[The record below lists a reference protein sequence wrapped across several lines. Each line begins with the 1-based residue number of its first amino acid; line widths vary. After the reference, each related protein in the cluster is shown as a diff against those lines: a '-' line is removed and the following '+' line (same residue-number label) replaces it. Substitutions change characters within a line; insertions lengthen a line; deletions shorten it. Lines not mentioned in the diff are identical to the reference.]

1 MLKVKLH
8 TKYKFLESELV
19 TVKKMTGANSEQE
32 VERYLDSLDEDK
44 RNTLLSTMLF
54 FIGNNDAI
62 RNKIFS
68 NSSGI

>member
-1 MLKVKLH
+1 MLKVKLY

-68 NSSGI
+68 NPSGI

>member
-1 MLKVKLH
+1 MIKAKLY
-8 TKYKFLESELV
+8 TKYKFLESELT
-19 TVKKMTGANSEQE
+19 TVKKMTGKNSEKE
-32 VERYLDSLDEDK
+32 VEDYLDSLDEDK